1 MIKQQTV
8 ICLYQNNCKD
18 GESLGR
24 QKQACRQAV
33 NKLFWNIRAEL
44 ICDQDADVPLMCR
57 NAMQEARQQAKD
69 GTYTVLMISR
79 EEDLQKCSIM
89 TGCGARIVLRSACT
103 LRPLPLLRFD
113 ASAAGGAHL
122 RSTKYYLRILLSRW
136 HTSPAI
142 SARRIIRCCLKY
154 FLCRDRGLTS
164 VPAVLSRA
172 WFLWAVTH
180 KIHPLLGSLP
190 NRGACWENRR
200 LQISGGERL
209 PCSATSAWLPPWTCR
224 PRWPACG
231 RR

>member
-79 EEDLQKCSIM
+79 EEDLLCEPCEAENMIREFLDYKVNVFCTQ
-89 TGCGARIVLRSACT
+89 TGFW
-103 LRPLPLLRFD
+103 RFPE
-113 ASAAGGAHL
+113 GRH
-122 RSTKYYLRILLSRW
+122 
-136 HTSPAI
+136 
-142 SARRIIRCCLKY
+142 
-154 FLCRDRGLTS
+154 
-164 VPAVLSRA
+164 
-172 WFLWAVTH
+172 WAPT
-180 KIHPLLGSLP
+180 
-190 NRGACWENRR
+190 
-200 LQISGGERL
+200 LQIKGI
-209 PCSATSAWLPPWTCR
+209 
-224 PRWPACG
+224 